1 MSKHETTMV
10 GAAIASTLKHMS
22 MIGDIGKEIL
32 LEFNINRINLKKKY
46 SYKVRGAIQSAAR
59 KMFGKEALYFY
70 GLTMMD
76 EYKEII
82 KKSGNDHQFI
92 FIKKNFKKT
101 IIRMDKEIQ
110 KMKKI
115 FKSFKD
121 IDK

>member
-1 MSKHETTMV
+1 M
-10 GAAIASTLKHMS
+10 
-22 MIGDIGKEIL
+22 
-32 LEFNINRINLKKKY
+32 
-46 SYKVRGAIQSAAR
+46 VRGTIQSAAR
-59 KMFGKEALYFY
+59 KRFGKEALYFY